1 MLFNSIEF
9 LVFFIVVAAVYPL
22 LDYRRQNL
30 WLLIASYFFYGSW
43 NWRFLLLLF
52 ASALVDYTVG
62 LQIAR
67 SDRERTR
74 RAWLAV
80 SIAFNLSVLAYFKY
94 LNFFLASAT
103 ALVQALGLPVQTN
116 TLQIILPA
124 GISFF
129 LFQSMSYA
137 IDLYRRQTRVIEY
150 LPDYLLYTS
159 FFPNM
164 LAGPIERPSHLSGQL
179 RAPRVVTP
187 GGVYSGL
194 ALVLWGLFKKVCVA
208 DNLAG
213 YVNAVYGNVPHHSG
227 PTLVAATYLFAFQ
240 IYCDF
245 SGYSDMAIGMA
256 RILGI
261 DLITNFRTP
270 YFSRSIQEFWHRW
283 HISLSTW
290 FRDYVYFPLG
300 GNRGGAARTLVNI
313 MIVFLVS
320 GLWHGANWTFV
331 VWGGLHGS
339 YLILERVLGLV
350 NADGAR
356 TRGPVSRAL
365 ATLVTFNLVC
375 LAWIFFR
382 SNDVSDAWLVLQRIA
397 SVSGP
402 VFWDPSLVP
411 GLLSLV
417 ILFAVEALVEPES
430 PDLIFVR
437 RPPVVQGILAV
448 SVLVCVLFLGSKAS
462 AQFIY
467 FQF

>member
-1 MLFNSIEF
+1 MLFNSLEF
-9 LVFFIVVAAVYPL
+9 LIFFVVVASVYAV

-30 WLLIASYFFYGSW
+30 WLLAASYFFYGSW
-43 NWRFLLLLF
+43 NWKFLVLLF

-67 SDRERTR
+67 SDRQRTR
-74 RAWLAV
+74 RAWLLV
-80 SIAFNLSVLAYFKY
+80 SIGFNLSVLAYFKY
-94 LNFFLASAT
+94 LNFFLASAA
-103 ALVQALGLPVQTN
+103 ALIAALGLPVQTN

-137 IDLYRRQTRVIEY
+137 IDLYRRETEVIRY

-179 RAPRVVTP
+179 RAPRMVTP
-187 GGVYSGL
+187 DGVYSGL
-194 ALVLWGLFKKVCVA
+194 SLVLWGLFKKVCVA
-208 DNLAG
+208 DNLAA
-213 YVNAVYGNVPHHSG
+213 YVNAVYGNVPLHSG
-227 PTLVAATYLFAFQ
+227 PTLVVATYLFAFQ

-270 YFSRSIQEFWHRW
+270 YFSRSIQEFWRRW

-300 GNRGGAARTLVNI
+300 GNRGTAARTFANT

-331 VWGGLHGS
+331 VWGGLHGT
-339 YLILERVLGLV
+339 YLVVERALGIR
-350 NADGAR
+350 ADGAPAR
-356 TRGPVSRAL
+356 STMRRVV
-365 ATLVTFNLVC
+365 ATIVTFNLVC
-375 LAWIFFR
+375 LAWVFFR
-382 SNDVSDAWLVLQRIA
+382 ANHVSDAWLVLSRMA
-397 SVSGP
+397 SVPGP

-411 GLLSLV
+411 GLLSLG
-417 ILFAVEALVEPES
+417 ILFAIESLIEPAS
-430 PDLIFVR
+430 PDAVFVR
-437 RPPVVQGILAV
+437 RRPAVQGMLAV
-448 SVLVCVLFLGSKAS
+448 GILIGVLFLGSKTS